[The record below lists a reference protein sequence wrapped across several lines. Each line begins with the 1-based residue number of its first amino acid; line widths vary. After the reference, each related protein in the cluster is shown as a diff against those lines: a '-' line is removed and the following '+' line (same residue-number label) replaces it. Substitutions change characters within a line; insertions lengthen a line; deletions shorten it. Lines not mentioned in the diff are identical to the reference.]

1 MKNFLL
7 ILTVSLLFSYGVRS
21 QGCIAIRNISG
32 FGQFAQLGYGQSA
45 DKWALDINN
54 RYFNAFEVYSG
65 KERQPNDGI
74 HLYEFTTNFEL
85 TRILENGW
93 SIALDMPI
101 AANSVTST
109 LEHQSGIQHTTSD
122 FGLGDMRFTV
132 YKWLFNTNKLQK
144 GNIQFGLGIKFP
156 TGNYNY
162 EDYFYYDPN
171 NHAAKMLSPVNV
183 AIQLGDGGTGIT
195 TELNGYYIFNRK
207 LSIYGNFFYLIN
219 PRDVNGTYSLF
230 PNAPANIAAVAA
242 ATGTDVNSVPD
253 SYTMRAG
260 VDYSMDKLVAALGLR
275 FEGVPAYDL
284 IGKSDGLRRVGYIFS
299 IEPGLQYKFKKSFL
313 YTFVTIP
320 MARATVKA
328 PTDKQASEITGTDFT
343 TPGHFANYVL
353 FLGYTFTF

>member
-1 MKNFLL
+1 MKKIILLAICTFLAVAG
-7 ILTVSLLFSYGVRS
+7 IYS

-32 FGQFAQLGYGQSA
+32 FGQFAQLGYGQSK

-54 RYFNAFEVYSG
+54 RYFQAPTVYSG
-65 KERQPNDGI
+65 DAKQPDDGI
-74 HLYEFTTNFEL
+74 TLYEYTMNFEL

-93 SIALDMPI
+93 SIAMDLPLT
-101 AANSVTST
+101 ANSATST
-109 LEHQSGIQHTTSD
+109 LEHQSGVQHTTSA

-132 YKWLFNTNKLQK
+132 YKWILNTNKMQRGNLQV
-144 GNIQFGLGIKFP
+144 GLGIKFP
-156 TGNYNY
+156 TGSYNY

-171 NHAAKMLSPVNV
+171 NHAAKELSPINV

-219 PRDVNGTYSLF
+219 PRNVNGTYSLF
-230 PNAPANIAAVAA
+230 PNAPANFVALA
-242 ATGTDVNSVPD
+242 KATGTDVNSVPD
-253 SYTMRAG
+253 AYTLRAG
-260 VDYSMDKLVAALGLR
+260 ADFTMDRLVAALGLR
-275 FEGVPAYDL
+275 YEGVPSHDL
-284 IGKSDGLRRVGYIFS
+284 VGESDGLRRVGHIFS

-320 MARATVKA
+320 VERATVKA
-328 PTDKQASEITGTDFT
+328 PTDEQASQITGTNFT
-343 TPGHFANYVL
+343 TPGHFANYVI

>member
-1 MKNFLL
+1 MKNKLL
-7 ILTVSLLFSYGVRS
+7 ILAAHMLFSCAAFS

-54 RYFNAFEVYSG
+54 RYFQAFEVYSG
-65 KERQPNDGI
+65 KVRQPEDGI
-74 HLYEFTTNFEL
+74 HLYEYTMNFEL
-85 TRILENGW
+85 TRVLEKGW
-93 SIALDMPI
+93 SVALDMPI
-101 AANSVTST
+101 AANSIAST
-109 LEHQSGIQHTTSD
+109 LEHQSGVRHTTSD

-132 YKWLFNTNKLQK
+132 YKWLFNTTKLQR
-144 GNIQFGLGIKFP
+144 GNIQVGLGIKLP

-195 TELNGYYIFNRK
+195 TELNGYYIFDRK
-207 LSIYGNFFYLIN
+207 FSIYGNFFYLIN

-230 PNAPANIAAVAA
+230 PNAPADIATVAA

-253 SYTMRAG
+253 AYTLRAG
-260 VDYSMDKLVAALGLR
+260 LDYTMDKLVGTLGIR
-275 FEGVPAYDL
+275 YEGVPAYDL
-284 IGKSDGLRRVGYIFS
+284 IGKSDGLRRVGHIFS

-313 YTFVTIP
+313 YAFVTVP
-320 MARATVKA
+320 LARATVKA
-328 PTDKQASEITGTDFT
+328 PTDGQTSEIIGSDFT